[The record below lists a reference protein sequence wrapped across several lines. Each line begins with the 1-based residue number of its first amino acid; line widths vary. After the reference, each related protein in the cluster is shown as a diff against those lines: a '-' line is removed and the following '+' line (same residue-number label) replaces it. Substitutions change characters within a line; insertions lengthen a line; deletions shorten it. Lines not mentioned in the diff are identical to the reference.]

1 MSESPIWHPFTQ
13 HAVFPDSI
21 FIDRAEGAYLYDRD
35 GRPILDAISSWWV
48 NIHGHNHPKIV
59 AAADRNGYSPAALC
73 EMVAEAAEENAGLR
87 GYSRSERAVIK
98 AGRLHGED
106 VVITRPRRRAH

>member
-1 MSESPIWHPFTQ
+1 MNTAITTREDSHRIAAAALLRCDPSETEGVDFFDEIAT
-13 HAVFPDSI
+13 DGSI
-21 FIDRAEGAYLYDRD
+21 ID
-35 GRPILDAISSWWV
+35 
-48 NIHGHNHPKIV
+48 PKIV